1 MSHRARTSAALSFLL
16 LGAWVFHALPAM
28 AQTAQVPGHAHDGS
42 HDHAAMEAADASTRA
57 GADIP
62 AGQAAFAAIAAVVE
76 TLDADPGT
84 DWSKVDIEAL
94 RQHLIDMNAVLMES
108 RVVMEELADGTRFR
122 VSGDGPTR
130 DAIRRMTL
138 AHARAL
144 DAMDGFRASAAETPD
159 GATLDVR
166 ATDGSPAGVARIR
179 GLGYAGLLTLGNH
192 HGPHHLMIARGQRPT
207 GH

>member
-1 MSHRARTSAALSFLL
+1 MSHRSRTSAAMSFLL
-16 LGAWVFHALPAM
+16 LGTWVVHALPAM
-28 AQTAQVPGHAHDGS
+28 AQTAQAPGHAHDGS
-42 HDHAAMEAADASTRA
+42 HDHAAMEAADAPSIT
-57 GADIP
+57 GMP
-62 AGQAAFAAIAAVVE
+62 AGQAAFAAIASVVE
-76 TLDADPGT
+76 TLDADPAT

-94 RQHLIDMNAVLMES
+94 RQHLIDMNTVLMES
-108 RVVMEELADGTRFR
+108 RVVMEELADGARFR
-122 VSGDGPTR
+122 VSGDGTTR

-144 DAMDGFRASAAETPD
+144 DAMAGFRASAAETPD
-159 GATLDVR
+159 GVTLDVR
-166 ATDGSPAGVARIR
+166 ATDGSATGVARIR